1 LEVIGGQSKF
11 RPGFCCCFGW
21 QKKKI
26 EGKKAQNQIKTLN
39 KTRGVSHHG
48 LSIYIK
54 KYLQTKEKLWKSK
67 YFTMKKYII
76 FQKKHPL

>member
-1 LEVIGGQSKF
+1 LEAKANSGLASAAALGG
-11 RPGFCCCFGW
+11 R
-21 QKKKI
+21 KKI

-54 KYLQTKEKLWKSK
+54 KYLQTKEKLWKFK
-67 YFTMKKYII
+67 YFTMKKYTI
-76 FQKKHPL
+76 FPKKNPL